1 MKKSKAIKEREECKE
16 CDSCAA
22 SCPAFF
28 QIADEEI
35 AQLNGSKRVGGNDEL
50 DKDGPRNVKVVSP
63 AVRPSFRCRMKS

>member
-1 MKKSKAIKEREECKE
+1 MKKSKAIKEGEECKE

-35 AQLNGSKRVGGNDEL
+35 AQLKGSKRVGG
-50 DKDGPRNVKVVSP
+50 KAATKSSKV
-63 AVRPSFRCRMKS
+63 RIIQ

>member
-1 MKKSKAIKEREECKE
+1 MKKSKAIKEGEECKE

-35 AQLNGSKRVGGNDEL
+35 AQLKGSKPVGSNDEL
-50 DKDGPRNVKVVSP
+50 DKDESRNVKVVSP
-63 AVRPSFRCRMKS
+63 AVRSSFRWRMKS